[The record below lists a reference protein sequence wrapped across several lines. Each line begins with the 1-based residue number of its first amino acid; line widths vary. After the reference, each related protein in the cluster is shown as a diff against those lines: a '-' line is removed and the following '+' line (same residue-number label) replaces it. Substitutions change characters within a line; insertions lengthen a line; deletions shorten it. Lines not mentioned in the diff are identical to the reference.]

1 MKNHLHKK
9 TFSNNKAFMVYYLT
23 KTTNYIYIMQND
35 YEIIKST
42 MSNNIQKREIS
53 LTGNFPLQ
61 HYVREKN

>member
-1 MKNHLHKK
+1 
-9 TFSNNKAFMVYYLT
+9 MVYYLT

-61 HYVREKN
+61 HYVREKK

>member
-1 MKNHLHKK
+1 
-9 TFSNNKAFMVYYLT
+9 MVYYLT